1 MPTDSLRTLA
11 TGARQLVVQEAL
23 EKLMVG
29 RTSVVI
35 AHRLSTIQKADLIVV
50 LKKGKIVDCLDQ
62 VLIFDFIFPF
72 SFKLFFKKD
81 LLIKGPFQLDLLI
94 FML

>member
-1 MPTDSLRTLA
+1 MNLDLFQLVSAFYIMTVYDRVMPNNAIDSLI
-11 TGARQLVVQEAL
+11 AL
-23 EKLMVG
+23 TIGVG
-29 RTSVVI
+29 I
-35 AHRLSTIQKADLIVV
+35 
-50 LKKGKIVDCLDQ
+50 

-72 SFKLFFKKD
+72 NFKLFFKKD